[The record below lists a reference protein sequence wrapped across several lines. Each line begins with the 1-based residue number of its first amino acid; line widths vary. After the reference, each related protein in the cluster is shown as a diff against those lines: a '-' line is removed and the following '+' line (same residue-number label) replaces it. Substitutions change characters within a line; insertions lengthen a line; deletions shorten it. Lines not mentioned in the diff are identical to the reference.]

1 MITAMQRAEAMAQQV
16 LISARL
22 HNSRVVTHDLV
33 DTVMS
38 RDADKEQGK
47 ANKEMVRR
55 IIRKQAA
62 SEFVR
67 VIFTED
73 ERYWAIREQLH
84 HMTSDQ
90 VHALRDEITEGGDDD
105 PRGWDKA
112 LTDAISVRLSH
123 RQQTRRLSNCKPVS
137 IRLWREPRPRPA
149 ADELPATDERKHV
162 RIVNGGTREVI
173 PTRDALNEINAA
185 MMQPLVKR
193 QVREMSA
200 ARSSA
205 RIVYKDER
213 GTVVLRPATE
223 EEIAAADRRAAATPF
238 AALAAYEA
246 ATHAALG
253 SAPRDLADLAG
264 HLFTLGKFAPQKH
277 HLEIVETHND
287 IEEAWDALRKARG
300 LTARN
305 AAHDKAR
312 AAVERAREA
321 ILAVAPRAH
330 RMHGT
335 DMPATADAIR
345 TAALGYNAV
354 DTTPEELSA
363 VETGTPTVRVHCHSD
378 SGTGWTVTATITAG
392 VDSPAGHIAAH
403 PPLVVKFRKRD
414 GREDAAE
421 NMRRMFGRLF
431 RVDVPVEYVTDRRV

>member
-1 MITAMQRAEAMAQQV
+1 MITATQRAEAMAQQI

-22 HNSRVVTHDLV
+22 HNDRVVTHDEV
-33 DTVMS
+33 DAVMS
-38 RDADKEQGK
+38 RDHDKEQGK

-84 HMTSDQ
+84 HMSADA
-90 VHALRDEITEGGDDD
+90 VHALRDEITDGGDDD

-112 LTDAISVRLSH
+112 LTNAISVRLSN
-123 RQQTRRLSNCKPVS
+123 RPIPARLWGCKPVS

-149 ADELPATDERKHV
+149 ADERPATDERKHV
-162 RIVNGGTREVI
+162 RIVNGGTRHVI
-173 PTRDALNEINAA
+173 PTRDALTEINAA

-223 EEIAAADRRAAATPF
+223 EEIAAADRRTAATPF

-253 SAPRDLADLAG
+253 SAPRDLADLAR
-264 HLFTLGKFAPQKH
+264 HLFTLGKFAPPEH
-277 HLEIVETHND
+277 HLEIVETHSAV
-287 IEEAWDALRKARG
+287 EEAWDALRRARC
-300 LTARN
+300 LIDRN

-321 ILAVAPRAH
+321 IVAVASRAH

-335 DMPATADAIR
+335 DLPGTAEEIR
-345 TAALGYNAV
+345 NAALGYNAV
-354 DTTPEELSA
+354 DATSEELSA
-363 VETGTPTVRVHCHSD
+363 VTTGTPTVRVHCRSD

-392 VDSPAGHIAAH
+392 VDSPIGHIPAH
-403 PPLVVKFRKRD
+403 PPIALTFRKRD
-414 GREDAAE
+414 GRHDAAE
-421 NMRRMFGRLF
+421 NTRRMFGRLF
-431 RVDVPVEYVTDRRV
+431 RVDVPVTYDLDPRP